1 MNNISLLIGSE
12 LALSLYPQLIKLV
25 PATIEIQVIV
35 RFITYAILAI
45 IALPSSNTLNTLNQP
60 NIFKEIKNIPI
71 FSSILMGCVNI
82 LHVASS
88 YYSFKVLSS
97 GFSYSLFYTY
107 PIFNLLGRSIFNKET
122 ISPINYL
129 YIIIAIIGV
138 YLIYYKQNTQHNLE
152 TKNLDTTK
160 KNTDSNN
167 SNNYSDYAKG
177 LLAGIGSAITESL
190 IYFMVKNDIPT
201 VSPFVQIIKT
211 YLLGGVLS
219 LIYLG
224 KKIFYDNADNA
235 DKSKD
240 DVNSSMLEYK
250 LGWDSWI
257 TLILFNALVGF
268 IGYVLRFYLIPKIT
282 TLKFN
287 SLIFIGV
294 VFAYI
299 WGYLLSD
306 EKIYLE
312 NILGTGLILFSI
324 FMMNE

>member
-1 MNNISLLIGSE
+1 
-12 LALSLYPQLIKLV
+12 LYPQLIKLV

-35 RFITYAILAI
+35 RFITYAILAL
-45 IALPSSNTLNTLNQP
+45 IALPSSNPP
-60 NIFKEIKNIPI
+60 NIFKQIKTVPI
-71 FSSILMGCVNI
+71 ISTILMGCVNI

-138 YLIYYKQNTQHNLE
+138 YLIYYRQNTENSQHSQHSQHNL
-152 TKNLDTTK
+152 DTEKFSTLE
-160 KNTDSNN
+160 SNN
-167 SNNYSDYAKG
+167 DYTKG
-177 LLAGIGSAITESL
+177 LIAGVCSAITESL

-219 LIYLG
+219 IFYLG
-224 KKIFYDNADNA
+224 KTLLYDNA

-240 DVNSSMLEYK
+240 DANSSMLEYK
-250 LGWDSWI
+250 LGWNDWI
-257 TLILFNALVGF
+257 TLILFNALIGF

-282 TLKFN
+282 TMKFN

-299 WGYLLSD
+299 WGYLLSN

-324 FMMNE
+324 FMMKE

>member
-35 RFITYAILAI
+35 RFITYAILAL
-45 IALPSSNTLNTLNQP
+45 IALPSSNPP
-60 NIFKEIKNIPI
+60 NIFKQIKTVPI
-71 FSSILMGCVNI
+71 FSSILMGGVNI

-138 YLIYYKQNTQHNLE
+138 YLIYYRQNTENSQHSQHNL
-152 TKNLDTTK
+152 DTEKFSTLE
-160 KNTDSNN
+160 SNN
-167 SNNYSDYAKG
+167 DYTKG
-177 LLAGIGSAITESL
+177 LLAGICSAITESL

-224 KKIFYDNADNA
+224 KKIFYDNPDNA
-235 DKSKD
+235 DT
-240 DVNSSMLEYK
+240 LEYK
-250 LGWDSWI
+250 SLDWNDWI
-257 TLILFNALVGF
+257 TLILFNALIGF

-299 WGYLLSD
+299 WGYLLSN

-324 FMMNE
+324 FMMNK

>member
-35 RFITYAILAI
+35 RFITYAILAL
-45 IALPSSNTLNTLNQP
+45 IALPSFSSFSSFNSINTL
-60 NIFKEIKNIPI
+60 KEIKTIPI
-71 FSSILMGCVNI
+71 ISTILMGGVNI

-138 YLIYYKQNTQHNLE
+138 YLIYYKQQSEHNLE

-160 KNTDSNN
+160 KFTDSNN
-167 SNNYSDYAKG
+167 SNNYSDYTKG
-177 LLAGIGSAITESL
+177 LLAGICSAITESL

-224 KKIFYDNADNA
+224 KKIFYDNPDNA
-235 DKSKD
+235 DT
-240 DVNSSMLEYK
+240 LEYK
-250 LGWDSWI
+250 SLDWNDWI
-257 TLILFNALVGF
+257 TLILFNALIGF

-299 WGYLLSD
+299 WGYLLSN

-324 FMMNE
+324 FMMNK

>member
-35 RFITYAILAI
+35 RFITYAILAL
-45 IALPSSNTLNTLNQP
+45 IALPSFSSFSSFNSINTL
-60 NIFKEIKNIPI
+60 KEIKTIPI
-71 FSSILMGCVNI
+71 ISTILMGGVNI

-138 YLIYYKQNTQHNLE
+138 YLIYYKQNTQHNLDTE
-152 TKNLDTTK
+152 KNSTLD
-160 KNTDSNN
+160 NN
-167 SNNYSDYAKG
+167 QDYSDYTKG
-177 LLAGIGSAITESL
+177 LFAGIGSAITESL

-235 DKSKD
+235 DKPKD

-250 LGWDSWI
+250 SLDWNDWI
-257 TLILFNALVGF
+257 TLILFNALIGF

-299 WGYLLSD
+299 WGYLLSN

-324 FMMNE
+324 FMMNK

>member
-35 RFITYAILAI
+35 RFITYAILAL
-45 IALPSSNTLNTLNQP
+45 IALPSFSSFSSFNSINTL
-60 NIFKEIKNIPI
+60 KEIKTIPI
-71 FSSILMGCVNI
+71 ISTILMGGVNI

-138 YLIYYKQNTQHNLE
+138 YLIYYKQNTQHNLDTE
-152 TKNLDTTK
+152 KNSTLD
-160 KNTDSNN
+160 NN
-167 SNNYSDYAKG
+167 EDYSDYTKG
-177 LLAGIGSAITESL
+177 LFAGIGSAITESL

-224 KKIFYDNADNA
+224 KKIFYDNPDNA
-235 DKSKD
+235 DT
-240 DVNSSMLEYK
+240 LEYK
-250 LGWDSWI
+250 SLDWNDWI
-257 TLILFNALVGF
+257 TLILFNALIGF

-299 WGYLLSD
+299 WGYLLSN

-324 FMMNE
+324 FMMNK

>member
-35 RFITYAILAI
+35 RFITYAILAL
-45 IALPSSNTLNTLNQP
+45 IALPSSNPLNPP

-138 YLIYYKQNTQHNLE
+138 YLIYYKQNTQHNL
-152 TKNLDTTK
+152 DTTK

-167 SNNYSDYAKG
+167 SNNYSDYTKG
-177 LLAGIGSAITESL
+177 LFAGVCSAITESL

-219 LIYLG
+219 SIYLG
-224 KKIFYDNADNA
+224 KKLLYDNLDNL
-235 DKSKD
+235 DNLD
-240 DVNSSMLEYK
+240 TLEYK
-250 LGWDSWI
+250 LDWNSWI

-324 FMMNE
+324 FMMNK

>member
-35 RFITYAILAI
+35 RFITYAILAL
-45 IALPSSNTLNTLNQP
+45 IALPSFSSFSSFNSINTL
-60 NIFKEIKNIPI
+60 KEIKTIPI
-71 FSSILMGCVNI
+71 ISTILMGGVNI

-138 YLIYYKQNTQHNLE
+138 YLIYYKQNTQHNLDTE
-152 TKNLDTTK
+152 KNSTLD
-160 KNTDSNN
+160 NN
-167 SNNYSDYAKG
+167 QDYSDYTKG
-177 LLAGIGSAITESL
+177 LFAGIGSAITESL

-224 KKIFYDNADNA
+224 KKIFYDNPDNA
-235 DKSKD
+235 DT
-240 DVNSSMLEYK
+240 LEYK
-250 LGWDSWI
+250 SLDWNDWI
-257 TLILFNALVGF
+257 TLILFNALIGF

-299 WGYLLSD
+299 WGYLLSN

-324 FMMNE
+324 FMMNK

>member
-35 RFITYAILAI
+35 RFITYAILAL
-45 IALPSSNTLNTLNQP
+45 IALPSFSSFSSFNSINTL
-60 NIFKEIKNIPI
+60 KEIKTIPI
-71 FSSILMGCVNI
+71 ISTILMGGVNI

-138 YLIYYKQNTQHNLE
+138 YLIYYKQQSEHNLE
-152 TKNLDTTK
+152 TKNLDTE
-160 KNTDSNN
+160 KNSTLDNN
-167 SNNYSDYAKG
+167 QDYSDYTKG
-177 LLAGIGSAITESL
+177 LFAGIGSAITESL

-224 KKIFYDNADNA
+224 KTLLYDNADNA
-235 DKSKD
+235 DKPKD

-257 TLILFNALVGF
+257 TLILFNALIGF

-312 NILGTGLILFSI
+312 NILGTCLILFSI
-324 FMMNE
+324 FMMNK

>member
-1 MNNISLLIGSE
+1 M
-12 LALSLYPQLIKLV
+12 P
-25 PATIEIQVIV
+25 
-35 RFITYAILAI
+35 
-45 IALPSSNTLNTLNQP
+45 
-60 NIFKEIKNIPI
+60 
-71 FSSILMGCVNI
+71 
-82 LHVASS
+82 
-88 YYSFKVLSS
+88 
-97 GFSYSLFYTY
+97 
-107 PIFNLLGRSIFNKET
+107 
-122 ISPINYL
+122 
-129 YIIIAIIGV
+129 
-138 YLIYYKQNTQHNLE
+138 
-152 TKNLDTTK
+152 
-160 KNTDSNN
+160 
-167 SNNYSDYAKG
+167 
-177 LLAGIGSAITESL
+177 ESL

-219 LIYLG
+219 SIYLG
-224 KKIFYDNADNA
+224 KKLLYDNLDNL
-235 DKSKD
+235 DNLD
-240 DVNSSMLEYK
+240 TLEYK
-250 LGWDSWI
+250 LDWNSWI

-324 FMMNE
+324 FMMNK